1 MRGNG
6 QGKGPK
12 GKGVRGQDKKGNDIM
27 WDFEDKINFS
37 VFPSL
42 QGGPH
47 NHTIGGL
54 AVALKAC
61 TTPEFKAYAKQVKA
75 NAASL
80 CAYLIEKGY
89 KLATNGTENHLKTG
103 GEQITYANK
112 ATAGSVD
119 PRCKEVFTQLKI
131 RRKHRYVVYKI
142 DPETEA
148 VVVETIGARDADLDA
163 LLRALPDAD
172 SRYAI
177 FDHAYKTYDGRPANK
192 LFFLSWFPSN
202 ATPYSKM
209 AYTHAKE
216 HVREVFTGVFDIMA
230 RTTDEAK
237 SLVTGEA
244 ESESDQEFDDDDF

>member
-1 MRGNG
+1 MCRA
-6 QGKGPK
+6 P
-12 GKGVRGQDKKGNDIM
+12 
-27 WDFEDKINFS
+27 
-37 VFPSL
+37 
-42 QGGPH
+42 
-47 NHTIGGL
+47 
-54 AVALKAC
+54 
-61 TTPEFKAYAKQVKA
+61 
-75 NAASL
+75 AAL
-80 CAYLIEKGY
+80 CAAPALLAKPACLPRLCSAALRADAALAQPKRTFRLTACSRRLRTNETQPATDPRRCHKRLPKNSTPSKRARGTMSQHVA
-89 KLATNGTENHLKTG
+89 KLEDGTENHLKTG

-148 VVVETIGARDADLDA
+148 VVVETIGERDADLDA

-230 RTTDEAK
+230 RTTDEAR

>member
-1 MRGNG
+1 MS
-6 QGKGPK
+6 QHVAKL
-12 GKGVRGQDKKGNDIM
+12 
-27 WDFEDKINFS
+27 ED
-37 VFPSL
+37 
-42 QGGPH
+42 
-47 NHTIGGL
+47 
-54 AVALKAC
+54 
-61 TTPEFKAYAKQVKA
+61 
-75 NAASL
+75 
-80 CAYLIEKGY
+80 
-89 KLATNGTENHLKTG
+89 GTENHLKTG

-131 RRKHRYVVYKI
+131 RRKHRYIVYKI

-172 SRYAI
+172 SRYCI

-230 RTTDEAK
+230 RTTDEAR

>member
-1 MRGNG
+1 MS
-6 QGKGPK
+6 QHVAKL
-12 GKGVRGQDKKGNDIM
+12 
-27 WDFEDKINFS
+27 ED
-37 VFPSL
+37 
-42 QGGPH
+42 
-47 NHTIGGL
+47 
-54 AVALKAC
+54 
-61 TTPEFKAYAKQVKA
+61 
-75 NAASL
+75 
-80 CAYLIEKGY
+80 
-89 KLATNGTENHLKTG
+89 GTENHLKTG

-131 RRKHRYVVYKI
+131 RRKHRYIVYKI

-202 ATPYSKM
+202 ATPVQQNGL
-209 AYTHAKE
+209 HA
-216 HVREVFTGVFDIMA
+216 REGTCA
-230 RTTDEAK
+230 RLTRASSTSWRGRRTRPGRSSRARPSPRATVSLMTTPGKPTRRGCHSTSRAG
-237 SLVTGEA
+237 SSA
-244 ESESDQEFDDDDF
+244 AP

>member
-1 MRGNG
+1 MS
-6 QGKGPK
+6 QHVAKL
-12 GKGVRGQDKKGNDIM
+12 
-27 WDFEDKINFS
+27 ED
-37 VFPSL
+37 
-42 QGGPH
+42 
-47 NHTIGGL
+47 
-54 AVALKAC
+54 
-61 TTPEFKAYAKQVKA
+61 
-75 NAASL
+75 
-80 CAYLIEKGY
+80 
-89 KLATNGTENHLKTG
+89 GTENHLKTG

-131 RRKHRYVVYKI
+131 RRKHRYIVYKI

-216 HVREVFTGVFDIMA
+216 HGARGLHGRLRHHGADDGRGPVARHGRGRVRERPGVRRRRLRAPSVQD
-230 RTTDEAK
+230 
-237 SLVTGEA
+237 GC
-244 ESESDQEFDDDDF
+244 